1 MESFNLKPFELQEW
15 IKVMFERLD
24 SAASV
29 LALFQMTNPSAD
41 NSALWSS
48 KTEKSE
54 FRLLVTDRGTHCRRD
69 GLASSP
75 PTLPNRQSLPPISP

>member
-48 KTEKSE
+48 KTEKCE

-75 PTLPNRQSLPPISP
+75 LTLTNR